1 MLNEIIKTA
10 EELNTA
16 ALYYRQSGNMDGV
29 RELAKAHAVSKK
41 QTEEFIQG
49 SRYRLVDIP
58 IEERKF
64 ANASEKLRAEV
75 FALKDAGFADIIGQ
89 YLVNL
94 AKTDSALDAQVLKK
108 HKMLQRCLDYV
119 TQKAYNIALE
129 EAKKKGETGIRAN
142 TGLALSDDQVF
153 PWVLEYYAKDDE
165 KEIAEKE
172 QEEKKKISHME
183 GCMPKEVTK
192 KEEIPENQVMSKE
205 RHRAKEAFFYEG
217 NKYIS
222 LGQCCEFYG
231 INESSVRSRTW
242 RKKCTWE
249 EAVKYYIQKKE
260 TETPKMQFFYKGKKY
275 KSVSAC
281 CAEYGVNAS
290 SVRNRAKT
298 TECSI
303 EESLDHFIKK
313 ASIEIQPSVFIF
325 RDKTYRSLEECC
337 LEYGVNADSV
347 SSRKYRLNC
356 TMEESLE
363 HFIENKDMIA
373 ERIQKFTF
381 KGIEY
386 RSLRACCQKY
396 GIDDICV
403 RQRARDK
410 NCSLEES
417 FTHFMTR
424 KRKKMLSNPE
434 FEYHGTVYPSLKVCC
449 EELGINKSSVISRSH
464 RAGCSLQEAVEYY
477 VSQQERRTLD

>member
-16 ALYYRQSGNMDGV
+16 ALHYRQSGNMDGV

-58 IEERKF
+58 IGERKF
-64 ANASEKLRAEV
+64 ANASEKLRAEM

-129 EAKKKGETGIRAN
+129 GAKKRGENGIRAN
-142 TGLALSDDQVF
+142 TGLALSGDQVF

-172 QEEKKKISHME
+172 QEEKKK
-183 GCMPKEVTK
+183 
-192 KEEIPENQVMSKE
+192 
-205 RHRAKEAFFYEG
+205 
-217 NKYIS
+217 
-222 LGQCCEFYG
+222 
-231 INESSVRSRTW
+231 
-242 RKKCTWE
+242 
-249 EAVKYYIQKKE
+249 
-260 TETPKMQFFYKGKKY
+260 
-275 KSVSAC
+275 
-281 CAEYGVNAS
+281 
-290 SVRNRAKT
+290 
-298 TECSI
+298 
-303 EESLDHFIKK
+303 
-313 ASIEIQPSVFIF
+313 
-325 RDKTYRSLEECC
+325 
-337 LEYGVNADSV
+337 
-347 SSRKYRLNC
+347 
-356 TMEESLE
+356 
-363 HFIENKDMIA
+363 
-373 ERIQKFTF
+373 
-381 KGIEY
+381 
-386 RSLRACCQKY
+386 
-396 GIDDICV
+396 IDDICV

>member
-58 IEERKF
+58 IEERTF
-64 ANASEKLRAEV
+64 ANASEKLRAEM

-108 HKMLQRCLDYV
+108 HKML
-119 TQKAYNIALE
+119 
-129 EAKKKGETGIRAN
+129 
-142 TGLALSDDQVF
+142 
-153 PWVLEYYAKDDE
+153 
-165 KEIAEKE
+165 
-172 QEEKKKISHME
+172 
-183 GCMPKEVTK
+183 
-192 KEEIPENQVMSKE
+192 
-205 RHRAKEAFFYEG
+205 
-217 NKYIS
+217 
-222 LGQCCEFYG
+222 GQCCEFYG
-231 INESSVRSRTW
+231 INESSVRSRAW

-260 TETPKMQFFYKGKKY
+260 TETPKMQFFYKGKRY

-313 ASIEIQPSVFIF
+313 ARMETQPSVFIF

>member
-129 EAKKKGETGIRAN
+129 EAKKKGENGIRAN

-172 QEEKKKISHME
+172 QEEME
-183 GCMPKEVTK
+183 LP
-192 KEEIPENQVMSKE
+192 
-205 RHRAKEAFFYEG
+205 
-217 NKYIS
+217 
-222 LGQCCEFYG
+222 CCK
-231 INESSVRSRTW
+231 
-242 RKKCTWE
+242 RKRDQLQRILYCTW
-249 EAVKYYIQKKE
+249 KSPQSQR
-260 TETPKMQFFYKGKKY
+260 TKGRFT
-275 KSVSAC
+275 V
-281 CAEYGVNAS
+281 
-290 SVRNRAKT
+290 
-298 TECSI
+298 
-303 EESLDHFIKK
+303 
-313 ASIEIQPSVFIF
+313 
-325 RDKTYRSLEECC
+325 
-337 LEYGVNADSV
+337 
-347 SSRKYRLNC
+347 
-356 TMEESLE
+356 
-363 HFIENKDMIA
+363 
-373 ERIQKFTF
+373 TF
-381 KGIEY
+381 KGAAWQQPDPGNWGHLY
-386 RSLRACCQKY
+386 RWS
-396 GIDDICV
+396 
-403 RQRARDK
+403 
-410 NCSLEES
+410 E
-417 FTHFMTR
+417 
-424 KRKKMLSNPE
+424 
-434 FEYHGTVYPSLKVCC
+434 
-449 EELGINKSSVISRSH
+449 ISGGSM
-464 RAGCSLQEAVEYY
+464 
-477 VSQQERRTLD
+477 D

>member
-64 ANASEKLRAEV
+64 ANASEKLRAEM

-129 EAKKKGETGIRAN
+129 EAKKKGENGIRAN

-172 QEEKKKISHME
+172 QEEKKYPFE
-183 GCMPKEVTK
+183 L
-192 KEEIPENQVMSKE
+192 
-205 RHRAKEAFFYEG
+205 RFYE
-217 NKYIS
+217 
-222 LGQCCEFYG
+222 
-231 INESSVRSRTW
+231 SSPLAVEDLLNGRIQAALMDELPANNAIENGR
-242 RKKCTWE
+242 
-249 EAVKYYIQKKE
+249 AVKKAGTHGEPDQFGVAMRKEDKELQKLVNEGYKKLMADPYWKE
-260 TETPKMQFFYKGKKY
+260 LQ
-275 KSVSAC
+275 
-281 CAEYGVNAS
+281 
-290 SVRNRAKT
+290 
-298 TECSI
+298 
-303 EESLDHFIKK
+303 
-313 ASIEIQPSVFIF
+313 
-325 RDKTYRSLEECC
+325 
-337 LEYGVNADSV
+337 
-347 SSRKYRLNC
+347 
-356 TMEESLE
+356 
-363 HFIENKDMIA
+363 
-373 ERIQKFTF
+373 
-381 KGIEY
+381 
-386 RSLRACCQKY
+386 QKY
-396 GIDDICV
+396 
-403 RQRARDK
+403 
-410 NCSLEES
+410 
-417 FTHFMTR
+417 
-424 KRKKMLSNPE
+424 LS
-434 FEYHGTVYPSLKVCC
+434 K
-449 EELGINKSSVISRSH
+449 
-464 RAGCSLQEAVEYY
+464 
-477 VSQQERRTLD
+477 